1 MSSSEAWKSGMAPA
15 RRAWM
20 IVPACTLMLGLTLSG
35 CGSEAGFRPL
45 YGTTASGIGLEE
57 KLAQVKVAPIPSRV
71 GQRIRNELIF
81 QNTGGGTP
89 PPPRYTLEI
98 VITESVTSTLVQSTG
113 ESLSQIYN
121 LNASFR
127 LISIKDKQVVM
138 QGTSQGRA
146 GFERF
151 TSIYSNVRAREDAE
165 NRAAK
170 TVAEELK
177 GRLAA
182 RLSSSRV

>member
-1 MSSSEAWKSGMAPA
+1 MAVIGA
-15 RRAWM
+15 
-20 IVPACTLMLGLTLSG
+20 ILGG

-45 YGTTASGIGLEE
+45 YGTTASGIALDQ
-57 KLAQVKVAPIPSRV
+57 KMAQVHVAPIPSRV

-89 PPPRYTLEI
+89 APPLYNLEI
-98 VITESVTSTLVQSTG
+98 AITEAVSSTLVLTTG
-113 ESLSQIYN
+113 ESLSQVYN
-121 LNASFR
+121 LNASFK
-127 LISIKDKQVVM
+127 LVSVKDKKVLI
-138 QGTSQGRA
+138 QGTSYGRA

-170 TVAEELK
+170 TISDDLK
-177 GRLAA
+177 A
-182 RLSSSRV
+182 RLSAFLAGSAA